1 MAVGLTLRSLL
12 GCAQSENEQCTW
24 GVLHEGPFFILTE
37 HKCWA
42 LFGTVLVAVLLD
54 EATVPWEILRMV
66 DFLFRVVVNRLSVF
80 YILVCLLPTLLID
93 LLIL

>member
-1 MAVGLTLRSLL
+1 M
-12 GCAQSENEQCTW
+12 
-24 GVLHEGPFFILTE
+24 TE

-54 EATVPWEILRMV
+54 EATVPWETLRMV

-80 YILVCLLPTLLID
+80 YILVCLMPTLLID